1 MCVSD
6 GVCVCSVYNNR
17 NVELPMLCHVKC
29 LIASCNTTIPLTLP
43 LPQAR
48 GIDIPM
54 LDNVIN
60 YNFPDKAKLFLHRV
74 GGCGLDHVM
83 SCDCH
88 VIVAAGRVA
97 RAGRTGSAYSLVS
110 TDELPYFIDLHLFI
124 SRPVIFAKPVLED
137 DAALGMYVYVLQ
149 PQHCSCVCC
158 LCSIPG
164 VYGSVPQ
171 SILDDEAECVHR
183 LHEQNCDL
191 VCRKKQKLN
200 IFGLYNLPPPSCPP
214 LPLSLSFSLSL
225 L

>member
-1 MCVSD
+1 MT
-6 GVCVCSVYNNR
+6 
-17 NVELPMLCHVKC
+17 C
-29 LIASCNTTIPLTLP
+29 LIANYNTTIPLTLT

-124 SRPVIFAKPVLED
+124 SRPVILAKPVLED
-137 DAALGMYVYVLQ
+137 DAALGMYVRVRITA
-149 PQHCSCVCC
+149 ST
-158 LCSIPG
+158 LCA
-164 VYGSVPQ
+164 VSVQFQGCMALYRSPFWTTRQ
-171 SILDDEAECVHR
+171 
-183 LHEQNCDL
+183 
-191 VCRKKQKLN
+191 N
-200 IFGLYNLPPPSCPP
+200 IFIDSTSRTLTWYIHVGRNKN
-214 LPLSLSFSLSL
+214 
-225 L
+225 